1 MRSNERA
8 GVLARFGARRRR
20 IKMKRTLITLVLCLA
35 ALVIF
40 AGCGGKVRYPNY
52 YTLNLPAP
60 PDPPPAENAHAT
72 VAIREFRAPAYLR
85 QGTIVYK
92 PSPEQIGF
100 YAYHRWAI
108 NPCEFVTTSVIERL
122 RASGHF
128 ARVKPYD
135 GRPDI
140 EYVVS
145 GRLEKLE
152 EVDYEGGVKVEVAI
166 SAQMTNLATGATVW
180 TNAVSEV
187 GDVNEGDVP
196 AVVSE
201 MNRTMER
208 AINKLLSPMPADVAT
223 GPTTTK
229 GRQTFDRSIIAK

>member
-1 MRSNERA
+1 MMGSNERTA
-8 GVLARFGARRRR
+8 GLARFGVRRRR
-20 IKMKRTLITLVLCLA
+20 MNMKRTLTAVVFSLA
-35 ALVIF
+35 VLVILTS
-40 AGCGGKVRYPNY
+40 CGGKVRYPNY

-85 QGTIVYK
+85 QGAIAYK

-100 YAYHRWAI
+100 YAYDRWAI
-108 NPCEFVTTSVIERL
+108 NPCDFVTNSVIERL

-128 ARVKPYD
+128 AHVKPYD

-140 EYVVS
+140 EYVFS

-152 EVDYEGGVKVEVAI
+152 EIDYAGGVKVEVAI

-187 GDVNEGDVP
+187 GNVNKRDVP

-208 AINKLLSPMPADVAT
+208 AIDKLLSPMPAGVAA
-223 GPTTTK
+223 GPTAAE
-229 GRQTFDRSIIAK
+229 RN